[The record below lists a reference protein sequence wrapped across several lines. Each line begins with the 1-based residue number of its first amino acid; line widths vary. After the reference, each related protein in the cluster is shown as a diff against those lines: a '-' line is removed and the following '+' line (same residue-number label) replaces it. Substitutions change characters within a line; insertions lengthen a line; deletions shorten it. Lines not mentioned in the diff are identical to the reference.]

1 VNADEFRAKLMHGD
15 FSDLEPHLSRER
27 MEPLDAPALAEA
39 LTCAAWLGRVDL
51 VEWLLARG
59 VDPAGG
65 NATGMSALHWA
76 ANRGQIDA
84 VRLLL
89 NAGAPLETRNMYGGT
104 VLGQTVWSAINE
116 PRPGQL
122 EAIAMLLD
130 AGADAGAV
138 ELPTGDEQIDA
149 LLRRRRA

>member
-1 VNADEFRAKLMHGD
+1 
-15 FSDLEPHLSRER
+15 
-27 MEPLDAPALAEA
+27 
-39 LTCAAWLGRVDL
+39 
-51 VEWLLARG
+51 
-59 VDPAGG
+59 
-65 NATGMSALHWA
+65 MSALHWA